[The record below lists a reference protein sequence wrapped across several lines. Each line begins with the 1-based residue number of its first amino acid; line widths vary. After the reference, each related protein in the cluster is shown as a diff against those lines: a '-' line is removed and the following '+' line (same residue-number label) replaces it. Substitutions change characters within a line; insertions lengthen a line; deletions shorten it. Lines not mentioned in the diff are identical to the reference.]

1 MKMGMPLELNTLV
14 VTKGREVRIKENW
27 FELTKDDY
35 RLYPIDIPLDV
46 RKTLE
51 SDSSGTC
58 VIKKV
63 EWENKQT
70 KITYQLVS
78 LNSTN

>member
-1 MKMGMPLELNTLV
+1 MGMPFELNTLI
-14 VTKGREVRIKENW
+14 VTKGREKRVEENLFLLEKEG
-27 FELTKDDY
+27 Y
-35 RLYPIDIPLDV
+35 RLYPIDIPIDV

-51 SDSSGTC
+51 SDTSGSA

-63 EWENKQT
+63 EWQNNHT
-70 KITYQLVS
+70 FITYQLIS

>member
-1 MKMGMPLELNTLV
+1 MGMPLELNTLV
-14 VTKGREVRIKENW
+14 VTKGREKRIEENL
-27 FELTKDDY
+27 FELVKADY
-35 RLYPIDIPLDV
+35 RLYPIDIPLDI

-51 SDSSGTC
+51 SDSSGIC
-58 VIKKV
+58 VIKRV

>member
-1 MKMGMPLELNTLV
+1 MGMPFELNTLI
-14 VTKGREVRIKENW
+14 VTKGREKRVEENLFLLEKEG
-27 FELTKDDY
+27 Y
-35 RLYPIDIPLDV
+35 RLYPIDIPIDV

-51 SDSSGTC
+51 SDTSGSA

-63 EWENKQT
+63 EWQNNFT
-70 KITYQLVS
+70 FITYQLIS

>member
-1 MKMGMPLELNTLV
+1 MGMPLELNTLV
-14 VTKGREVRIKENW
+14 VTKGREKRIEENL
-27 FELTKDDY
+27 FELVKEDY
-35 RLYPIDIPLDV
+35 RLYPIDIPLDI
-46 RKTLE
+46 RRTLD

-58 VIKKV
+58 VIRKV

-70 KITYQLVS
+70 KITYLLMS